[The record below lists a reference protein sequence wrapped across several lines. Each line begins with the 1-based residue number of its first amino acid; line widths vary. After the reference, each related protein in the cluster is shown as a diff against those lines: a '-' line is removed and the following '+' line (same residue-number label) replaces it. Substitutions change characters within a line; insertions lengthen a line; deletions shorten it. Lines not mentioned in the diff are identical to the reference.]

1 MLQLRLSDTGL
12 FGQEDKDVD
21 IMKKAFTVRVVR
33 NWNRLLRDEVE
44 ASSLE
49 TLKARLDQALSNLI

>member
-1 MLQLRLSDTGL
+1 M